1 MILTIDVGNTNVV
14 LGCVEDGVVVSRS
27 RLATNT
33 SDLPNDYAMK
43 MRQSFAFDSIDYHEF
58 EGAILS
64 SVVPQVNRA
73 IRSAVRKLTGL
84 ECIIVGAGIKTGVN
98 VKIDD
103 PGTLAGDLITGTV
116 GALSMYKPPI
126 IIVDMGTATT
136 IVAVDKAGAYIG
148 GAIVPGVNLSFEAL
162 SQGTSLLPNISIEA
176 PRKCIATNTVD
187 SMKSG
192 AVFGTA
198 AMIDGMIERM
208 EAELGQ
214 PATVIATGGLS
225 GGIIPY
231 CKHEIKHEPDLLLKG
246 LAILYQKNAKPKN
259 RTDNQKSSDFRR
271 IFRYSSSIMS
281 RISSSVSRMPSR
293 ASWPTDSM
301 VFSTSSLSIP
311 SPPCRALP
319 FS

>member
-136 IVAVDKAGAYIG
+136 IVAVDKDGAYIG

-246 LAILYQKNAKPKN
+246 LAILYHKNAKPKKQN
-259 RTDNQKSSDFRR
+259 K
-271 IFRYSSSIMS
+271 
-281 RISSSVSRMPSR
+281 
-293 ASWPTDSM
+293 
-301 VFSTSSLSIP
+301 
-311 SPPCRALP
+311 
-319 FS
+319 

>member
-14 LGCVEDGVVVSRS
+14 LGCVENGVVVSRS

-136 IVAVDKAGAYIG
+136 IVAVDKDGAYIG

-198 AMIDGMIERM
+198 AMIDGMVDRM
-208 EAELGQ
+208 EEEMGQ
-214 PATVIATGGLS
+214 KATVVATGGLS
-225 GGIIPY
+225 RCIVQY
-231 CKHEIKHEPDLLLKG
+231 CRHEIKLEPELLLKG
-246 LAILYQKNAKPKN
+246 LAILYQKNAKPKKN
-259 RTDNQKSSDFRR
+259 
-271 IFRYSSSIMS
+271 
-281 RISSSVSRMPSR
+281 
-293 ASWPTDSM
+293 
-301 VFSTSSLSIP
+301 
-311 SPPCRALP
+311 
-319 FS
+319 

>member
-136 IVAVDKAGAYIG
+136 IVAVDKDGAYIG

-231 CKHEIKHEPDLLLKG
+231 CKHEIQHEPDLLLKG
-246 LAILYQKNAKPKN
+246 RAILYQKNAKPKK
-259 RTDNQKSSDFRR
+259 QHK
-271 IFRYSSSIMS
+271 Y
-281 RISSSVSRMPSR
+281 
-293 ASWPTDSM
+293 
-301 VFSTSSLSIP
+301 
-311 SPPCRALP
+311 
-319 FS
+319 

>member
-33 SDLPNDYAMK
+33 SDLPNGYAMK

-136 IVAVDKAGAYIG
+136 IVAVDKDGAYIG

-198 AMIDGMIERM
+198 AMVDGMIDRM
-208 EAELGQ
+208 EEELGQ
-214 PATVIATGGLS
+214 SATVVATGGLS

-246 LAILYQKNAKPKN
+246 LAILYQKNAKPKK
-259 RTDNQKSSDFRR
+259 QHK
-271 IFRYSSSIMS
+271 
-281 RISSSVSRMPSR
+281 
-293 ASWPTDSM
+293 
-301 VFSTSSLSIP
+301 
-311 SPPCRALP
+311 
-319 FS
+319 

>member
-136 IVAVDKAGAYIG
+136 IVAVDKDGAYIG

-198 AMIDGMIERM
+198 AMVDGMIDRM
-208 EAELGQ
+208 EEELGQ
-214 PATVIATGGLS
+214 SATVVATGGLS

-231 CKHEIKHEPDLLLKG
+231 CKHEIKNEPDLLLKG
-246 LAILYQKNAKPKN
+246 LAILYQKNAKPKK
-259 RTDNQKSSDFRR
+259 QHK
-271 IFRYSSSIMS
+271 
-281 RISSSVSRMPSR
+281 
-293 ASWPTDSM
+293 
-301 VFSTSSLSIP
+301 
-311 SPPCRALP
+311 
-319 FS
+319 

>member
-136 IVAVDKAGAYIG
+136 IVAVDKDGAYIG

-198 AMIDGMIERM
+198 AMIDGMIDRM
-208 EAELGQ
+208 EEELGQ
-214 PATVIATGGLS
+214 SATVVATGGLS
-225 GGIIPY
+225 GGIILY

-246 LAILYQKNAKPKN
+246 LAILYHKNAKPKKQN
-259 RTDNQKSSDFRR
+259 K
-271 IFRYSSSIMS
+271 
-281 RISSSVSRMPSR
+281 
-293 ASWPTDSM
+293 
-301 VFSTSSLSIP
+301 
-311 SPPCRALP
+311 
-319 FS
+319 

>member
-136 IVAVDKAGAYIG
+136 IVAVDKDGAYIG

-208 EAELGQ
+208 EAELGGS
-214 PATVIATGGLS
+214 AALVATGGLA
-225 GGIIPY
+225 GRIIPY
-231 CKHEIKHEPDLLLKG
+231 CRHDIEIDDYMLLRG
-246 LAILYQKNAKPKN
+246 LSLIWERN
-259 RTDNQKSSDFRR
+259 RREKRR
-271 IFRYSSSIMS
+271 EARQT
-281 RISSSVSRMPSR
+281 PR
-293 ASWPTDSM
+293 A
-301 VFSTSSLSIP
+301 
-311 SPPCRALP
+311 
-319 FS
+319 

>member
-43 MRQSFAFDSIDYHEF
+43 MRQSSAFDSIDYHEF

-136 IVAVDKAGAYIG
+136 IVAVDKDGAYIG
-148 GAIVPGVNLSFEAL
+148 GAIVPGGNLSFEAL

-198 AMIDGMIERM
+198 AMVDGMIDRM
-208 EAELGQ
+208 EEELGQ
-214 PATVIATGGLS
+214 SATVVATGGLS

-246 LAILYQKNAKPKN
+246 LAILYQKNAKPKK
-259 RTDNQKSSDFRR
+259 QHK
-271 IFRYSSSIMS
+271 
-281 RISSSVSRMPSR
+281 
-293 ASWPTDSM
+293 
-301 VFSTSSLSIP
+301 
-311 SPPCRALP
+311 
-319 FS
+319 

>member
-14 LGCVEDGVVVSRS
+14 LGCVENGEIKSIL

-33 SDLPNDYAMK
+33 NDLPNDYALK
-43 MRQSFAFDSIDYHEF
+43 MRQSFEFDGIDYRNF

-116 GALSMYKPPI
+116 GALALYEPPI

-136 IVAVDKAGAYIG
+136 MVVVDGDGAYIG
-148 GAIVPGVNLSFEAL
+148 GAIIPGVNLSYEAL

-176 PRKCIATNTVD
+176 PRKCIASNTVD

-198 AMIDGMIERM
+198 AMIDGMVESM
-208 EAELGQ
+208 EEEMGQ
-214 PATVIATGGLS
+214 KATVVATGGLS
-225 GGIIPY
+225 RCVVQY
-231 CKHEIKHEPDLLLKG
+231 CRHEIKLEPELLLKG
-246 LAILYQKNAKPKN
+246 LAILYQKNAKPKKN
-259 RTDNQKSSDFRR
+259 
-271 IFRYSSSIMS
+271 
-281 RISSSVSRMPSR
+281 
-293 ASWPTDSM
+293 
-301 VFSTSSLSIP
+301 
-311 SPPCRALP
+311 
-319 FS
+319 

>member
-136 IVAVDKAGAYIG
+136 IVAVDKDGAYIG

-198 AMIDGMIERM
+198 AMVDGMIDRM
-208 EAELGQ
+208 EEELCQ
-214 PATVIATGGLS
+214 SATVVATGGLS

-246 LAILYQKNAKPKN
+246 LAILYQKNAKPKK
-259 RTDNQKSSDFRR
+259 QHK
-271 IFRYSSSIMS
+271 
-281 RISSSVSRMPSR
+281 
-293 ASWPTDSM
+293 
-301 VFSTSSLSIP
+301 
-311 SPPCRALP
+311 
-319 FS
+319 

>member
-58 EGAILS
+58 EWAILS

-116 GALSMYKPPI
+116 GALSMYQPPI

-136 IVAVDKAGAYIG
+136 IVAVDKDGAYIG

-198 AMIDGMIERM
+198 AMVDGMIDRM
-208 EAELGQ
+208 EEELGQ
-214 PATVIATGGLS
+214 SATVVATGGLS

-246 LAILYQKNAKPKN
+246 LAILYQKNAKPKK
-259 RTDNQKSSDFRR
+259 QHK
-271 IFRYSSSIMS
+271 
-281 RISSSVSRMPSR
+281 
-293 ASWPTDSM
+293 
-301 VFSTSSLSIP
+301 
-311 SPPCRALP
+311 
-319 FS
+319 

>member
-136 IVAVDKAGAYIG
+136 IVAVDKDGAYIG

-198 AMIDGMIERM
+198 AMVDGMIDRM
-208 EAELGQ
+208 EEELGQ
-214 PATVIATGGLS
+214 SATVVATGGLS

-246 LAILYQKNAKPKN
+246 LAILYQKNAK
-259 RTDNQKSSDFRR
+259 QKKQNK
-271 IFRYSSSIMS
+271 
-281 RISSSVSRMPSR
+281 
-293 ASWPTDSM
+293 
-301 VFSTSSLSIP
+301 
-311 SPPCRALP
+311 
-319 FS
+319 

>member
-136 IVAVDKAGAYIG
+136 IVAVDKDGAYIG
-148 GAIVPGVNLSFEAL
+148 GAIIPGVNLSFEAL

-198 AMIDGMIERM
+198 AMIDGMIDRM

-246 LAILYQKNAKPKN
+246 LAILYQKNAKPKK
-259 RTDNQKSSDFRR
+259 QHK
-271 IFRYSSSIMS
+271 
-281 RISSSVSRMPSR
+281 
-293 ASWPTDSM
+293 
-301 VFSTSSLSIP
+301 
-311 SPPCRALP
+311 
-319 FS
+319 

>member
-73 IRSAVRKLTGL
+73 IRSAVRKLTGI

-103 PGTLAGDLITGTV
+103 PGTLAGDLLTGTV

-136 IVAVDKAGAYIG
+136 IVAVDKDGAYIG

-198 AMIDGMIERM
+198 AMVDGMIDRM
-208 EAELGQ
+208 EEELGQ
-214 PATVIATGGLS
+214 SATVVATGGLS

-246 LAILYQKNAKPKN
+246 LAILYQKNAKPKKQN
-259 RTDNQKSSDFRR
+259 HR
-271 IFRYSSSIMS
+271 
-281 RISSSVSRMPSR
+281 
-293 ASWPTDSM
+293 
-301 VFSTSSLSIP
+301 
-311 SPPCRALP
+311 
-319 FS
+319 

>member
-136 IVAVDKAGAYIG
+136 IVAVDKDGAYIG

-246 LAILYQKNAKPKN
+246 LAILYQKNAKPKKQN
-259 RTDNQKSSDFRR
+259 HR
-271 IFRYSSSIMS
+271 
-281 RISSSVSRMPSR
+281 
-293 ASWPTDSM
+293 
-301 VFSTSSLSIP
+301 
-311 SPPCRALP
+311 
-319 FS
+319 

>member
-136 IVAVDKAGAYIG
+136 IVAVDKDGAYIG

-162 SQGTSLLPNISIEA
+162 SQGTSLLPNISIEV

-198 AMIDGMIERM
+198 AMIDGMIDRM
-208 EAELGQ
+208 EEELGQ
-214 PATVIATGGLS
+214 SATVVATGGLS

-246 LAILYQKNAKPKN
+246 LAILYHKNAKPKKQN
-259 RTDNQKSSDFRR
+259 K
-271 IFRYSSSIMS
+271 
-281 RISSSVSRMPSR
+281 
-293 ASWPTDSM
+293 
-301 VFSTSSLSIP
+301 
-311 SPPCRALP
+311 
-319 FS
+319 

>member
-43 MRQSFAFDSIDYHEF
+43 MRQNFAFDSIDYHEF

-136 IVAVDKAGAYIG
+136 IVAVDKDGAYIG

-198 AMIDGMIERM
+198 AMIDGMIDRM
-208 EAELGQ
+208 EEELGQ
-214 PATVIATGGLS
+214 SATVVATGGLS

-246 LAILYQKNAKPKN
+246 LAILYHKNAKPKKQN
-259 RTDNQKSSDFRR
+259 K
-271 IFRYSSSIMS
+271 
-281 RISSSVSRMPSR
+281 
-293 ASWPTDSM
+293 
-301 VFSTSSLSIP
+301 
-311 SPPCRALP
+311 
-319 FS
+319 

>member
-14 LGCVEDGVVVSRS
+14 LGGVEDGVVVSRS

-136 IVAVDKAGAYIG
+136 IVAVDKDGAYIG

-246 LAILYQKNAKPKN
+246 LAILYQKNAKPKKQN
-259 RTDNQKSSDFRR
+259 R
-271 IFRYSSSIMS
+271 
-281 RISSSVSRMPSR
+281 
-293 ASWPTDSM
+293 
-301 VFSTSSLSIP
+301 
-311 SPPCRALP
+311 
-319 FS
+319 

>member
-136 IVAVDKAGAYIG
+136 IVAVDKDGAYIG

-198 AMIDGMIERM
+198 AMVDGMIDRM
-208 EAELGQ
+208 EEELGQ
-214 PATVIATGGLS
+214 SATVVATGGLS
-225 GGIIPY
+225 GGIILY

-246 LAILYQKNAKPKN
+246 LAILYQKNAKPKK
-259 RTDNQKSSDFRR
+259 QHK
-271 IFRYSSSIMS
+271 
-281 RISSSVSRMPSR
+281 
-293 ASWPTDSM
+293 
-301 VFSTSSLSIP
+301 
-311 SPPCRALP
+311 
-319 FS
+319 

>member
-136 IVAVDKAGAYIG
+136 IVAVDKDGAYIG
-148 GAIVPGVNLSFEAL
+148 GAIIPGVNLSFEAL

-208 EAELGQ
+208 EAELGEKC
-214 PATVIATGGLS
+214 TVVATGGLAS
-225 GGIIPY
+225 SIIPY
-231 CKHEIKHEPDLLLKG
+231 CRREIICDDDLLLKG
-246 LAILYQKNAKPKN
+246 LWILYKKNK
-259 RTDNQKSSDFRR
+259 
-271 IFRYSSSIMS
+271 
-281 RISSSVSRMPSR
+281 
-293 ASWPTDSM
+293 
-301 VFSTSSLSIP
+301 
-311 SPPCRALP
+311 
-319 FS
+319 

>member
-84 ECIIVGAGIKTGVN
+84 EGIIVGAGIKTGVN

-136 IVAVDKAGAYIG
+136 IVAVDKDGAYIG

-198 AMIDGMIERM
+198 TMIDGMIDRM
-208 EAELGQ
+208 EEELGQ
-214 PATVIATGGLS
+214 SATVVATGGLS

-246 LAILYQKNAKPKN
+246 LAILYQKNAKPKK
-259 RTDNQKSSDFRR
+259 QHK
-271 IFRYSSSIMS
+271 
-281 RISSSVSRMPSR
+281 
-293 ASWPTDSM
+293 
-301 VFSTSSLSIP
+301 
-311 SPPCRALP
+311 
-319 FS
+319 

>member
-136 IVAVDKAGAYIG
+136 IVAVDKDGAYIG

-198 AMIDGMIERM
+198 AMIDGMIDRM
-208 EAELGQ
+208 EEELGHS
-214 PATVIATGGLS
+214 ATVVATGGLS

-231 CKHEIKHEPDLLLKG
+231 CKHKIKHEPDLLLKG
-246 LAILYQKNAKPKN
+246 LAILYQKNAKPKK
-259 RTDNQKSSDFRR
+259 QHK
-271 IFRYSSSIMS
+271 
-281 RISSSVSRMPSR
+281 
-293 ASWPTDSM
+293 
-301 VFSTSSLSIP
+301 
-311 SPPCRALP
+311 
-319 FS
+319 

>member
-136 IVAVDKAGAYIG
+136 IVAVDKDGAYIG

-214 PATVIATGGLS
+214 PATVVATGGLS

-246 LAILYQKNAKPKN
+246 LAILYQKNAKSKK
-259 RTDNQKSSDFRR
+259 QHK
-271 IFRYSSSIMS
+271 
-281 RISSSVSRMPSR
+281 
-293 ASWPTDSM
+293 
-301 VFSTSSLSIP
+301 
-311 SPPCRALP
+311 
-319 FS
+319 

>member
-116 GALSMYKPPI
+116 GALSIYKPPI

-136 IVAVDKAGAYIG
+136 IVAVDKDGAYIG
-148 GAIVPGVNLSFEAL
+148 GAIVPGVNLSFESL

-198 AMIDGMIERM
+198 AMIDGMIDRM
-208 EAELGQ
+208 EEELGQ
-214 PATVIATGGLS
+214 SATVVATGGLS

-231 CKHEIKHEPDLLLKG
+231 CKHKIKHEPDLLLKG
-246 LAILYQKNAKPKN
+246 LAILYQKNAKPKK
-259 RTDNQKSSDFRR
+259 QHK
-271 IFRYSSSIMS
+271 
-281 RISSSVSRMPSR
+281 
-293 ASWPTDSM
+293 
-301 VFSTSSLSIP
+301 
-311 SPPCRALP
+311 
-319 FS
+319 